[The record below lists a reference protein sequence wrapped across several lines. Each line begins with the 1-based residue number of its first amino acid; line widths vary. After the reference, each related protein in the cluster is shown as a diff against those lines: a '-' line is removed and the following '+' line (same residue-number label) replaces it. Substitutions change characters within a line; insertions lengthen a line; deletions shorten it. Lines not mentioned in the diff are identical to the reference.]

1 MAKRFRLPD
10 TPLLRS
16 SGAGN
21 ASTILPHPTP
31 ETWSDLV
38 NVLDLAVDTVHLAGE
53 LRGRLE
59 DDHVADRLFFDGWM
73 RAREVCH
80 ALQTG
85 TWRDFTKYDY
95 PEDKRREM
103 LMQAVD
109 AVDESVTGRV
119 LQNVLFELMKG
130 KGGGSGNA

>member
-1 MAKRFRLPD
+1 MDERFRLPD
-10 TPLLRS
+10 SPLPRS
-16 SGAGN
+16 SSSGN
-21 ASTILPHPTP
+21 QSNTLPNPTP

-38 NVLDLAVDTVHLAGE
+38 NVLELGVDALLLAEE

-59 DDHVADRLFFDGWM
+59 DDHVAEMLHFDGWM

-95 PEDKRREM
+95 PEDERREM
-103 LMQAVD
+103 LMQVVD
-109 AVDESVTGRV
+109 ALGDNNAPFRV
-119 LQNVLFELMKG
+119 LQSVVSELMKG
-130 KGGGSGNA
+130 GGSSDA